1 MSEWNN
7 HDADLIHILPKQYSN
22 AFGQTDLPEA
32 LYIIILHAVY
42 L

>member
-1 MSEWNN
+1 MSACKY
-7 HDADLIHILPKQYSN
+7 HDADLICILPKQYRN